1 MTENPANVRTPNG
14 QPKPKGPVK
23 TIRDESDKAIAAN
36 IWEREGQEGAMYY
49 TYTISRAFKS
59 KNSGK
64 EGYSSDFYGRNAK
77 AIGNVAKLAEAW
89 IVQRQSAIDSQSIAA

>member
-1 MTENPANVRTPNG
+1 MTENMTPSKSIAT
-14 QPKPKGPVK
+14 QPKSKGPVK
-23 TIRDESDKAIAAN
+23 TIRDEADKAIAAN

-77 AIGNVAKLAEAW
+77 AIGNVAQLAEAW
-89 IVQRQSAIDSQSIAA
+89 ISQRQSATDSQSIGA